1 MTDTSTSVVIYDI
14 SPVGAIDLKHSL
26 VSDGLV
32 LDVDFNW
39 QYCPVK
45 YSDDWLSNK
54 QERSRATYM
63 FSNCVLASFYRL
75 KWTK

>member
-1 MTDTSTSVVIYDI
+1 MTDTSTSVVIYNI

-45 YSDDWLSNK
+45 YTDWLGND
-54 QERSRATYM
+54 QERSQATYT